1 MNIPIQN
8 ENPIEEYVT
17 NIFLKWL
24 LIFCGLFLDNA
35 KKGREILENK
45 FIKEEVIFVM
55 ISNMDYRFHLI

>member
-1 MNIPIQN
+1 MKIPIQN

-45 FIKEEVIFVM
+45 FAEIGI
-55 ISNMDYRFHLI
+55 L